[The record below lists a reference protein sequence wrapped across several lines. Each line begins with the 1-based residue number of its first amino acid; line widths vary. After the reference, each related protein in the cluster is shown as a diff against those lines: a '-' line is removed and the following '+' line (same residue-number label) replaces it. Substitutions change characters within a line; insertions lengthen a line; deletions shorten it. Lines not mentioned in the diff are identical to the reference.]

1 MTIIDRNV
9 GNHLAFPKETNNTSL
24 VGIDAKTAGTA
35 KTTFGRERF
44 EWMATAM
51 SMALLSLSVINI
63 KPQIDRSWVQLA
75 SLKEEGNQ

>member
-9 GNHLAFPKETNNTSL
+9 RNRLVFPKETNNTSL

-51 SMALLSLSVINI
+51 ALLSLSVINI

-75 SLKEEGNQ
+75 SLKEEGNE